1 MKNILGLGFKKD
13 VNFQRPPVEDT
24 QDISDKLAALDELDN
39 EVETLAK
46 VVNSEPEAASIVAAE
61 ELAQFPLTKLARKL
75 LDQAMDNV
83 SKSTGSGMT
92 DDIAR
97 DKIQSQAALVSA
109 CGNDLTTTV
118 QYLSEALEE
127 DPLSIANSVYSICFS
142 VMKAVVFIGNMQ
154 YRRALDPRGDYDLD
168 KYVDYR
174 EEERDPPYGL
184 GRDTPDEF
192 DCKMDAWSQIE
203 TAVDDLRHYLQLL
216 TEAFGWDAERPMP
229 FLNTTDD
236 DGVTFTPIHD
246 VVTAFDIT
254 QVKSQASRAKR
265 AAKQSAAMLVA
276 ARRARAALGLRK

>member
-1 MKNILGLGFKKD
+1 MKLSLGFKKSD
-13 VNFQRPPVEDT
+13 EFQRPVVEDT
-24 QDISDKLAALDELDN
+24 VDISDKLAALDTLNN

-154 YRRALDPRGDYDLD
+154 YRRSLDPRGDYDLD

-216 TEAFGWDAERPMP
+216 TEAFGWDPERPMP

-246 VVTAFDIT
+246 VITAFDIT

-265 AAKQSAAMLVA
+265 AAKQSAAMLNA
-276 ARRARAALGLRK
+276 AKRARAALGLRK

>member
-1 MKNILGLGFKKD
+1 MKLTLGFKRSEE
-13 VNFQRPPVEDT
+13 FQRPPIEDT
-24 QDISDKLAALDELDN
+24 QDISDKLAALEQLDRL
-39 EVETLAK
+39 EESLAK
-46 VVNSEPEAASIVAAE
+46 VLGTDPEAAMVAAAE
-61 ELAQFPLTKLARKL
+61 DLKTFPLTRLARKL

-118 QYLSEALEE
+118 QYLSEALED

-154 YRRALDPRGDYDLD
+154 YRRSLDPRGDYDLE

-174 EEERDPPYGL
+174 EEEREAPYGL
-184 GRDTPDEF
+184 GRDVPDEF

-203 TAVDDLRHYLQLL
+203 TAVDDLRAYLQLL
-216 TEAFGWDAERPMP
+216 TEAFGWDPERPMP

-246 VVTAFDIT
+246 VITAFDIT

-265 AAKQSAAMLVA
+265 AAKQSAAMLNA
-276 ARRARAALGLRK
+276 AKRARAALGLRK